1 MNSLHCHACTGSH
14 GTQLDYSQLRLDKS
28 DKRNFLGE
36 GGFGEV
42 WRGRYVVT
50 DVAVKMYKTAGG
62 SEETKRMWFREI
74 DIHSKLVHPN
84 VVLILGATEDPAGNF
99 LMITEFCVY
108 VSRPV
113 RVGCDLN
120 FKQCVVIALLCCHSF
135 TSSILLIMCTGVCA
149 YARSPTGEAIFIAH

>member
-1 MNSLHCHACTGSH
+1 M
-14 GTQLDYSQLRLDKS
+14 
-28 DKRNFLGE
+28 
-36 GGFGEV
+36 

-74 DIHSKLVHPN
+74 DIHSRLVHPN

-108 VSRPV
+108 VSRPA
-113 RVGCDLN
+113 GCDLN
-120 FKQCVVIALLCCHSF
+120 FKQCVVMALLCCHSF
-135 TSSILLIMCTGVCA
+135 ITQAEIAGVC
-149 YARSPTGEAIFIAH
+149 